1 MQKYVGLYFF
11 HKVLS
16 IESKESCMESI
27 EYGLCEDANIECYRV
42 GNEQQ
47 EVLLVDSFLKGAL
60 ALKEYAVQKN
70 DFARADSFYPGIR
83 MEVPQ
88 EYTFALV
95 KNLGFFMEQFF
106 QLEVRQIKT
115 AVSKFSIVTIP
126 PNDLDLLQRIP
137 HFDSPSRKGLAVV
150 HYLQSI
156 PSMGIGL
163 YRHKPTN
170 FEYIDEQRYS
180 RYMAN
185 IEERFPSADKYPEGY
200 INGTTD
206 QFEDIA
212 TFDAIFNRLLMYRG
226 TSLHSGK
233 IGKEY
238 NFDPS
243 PATGRLTLTSFIE
256 FK

>member
-1 MQKYVGLYFF
+1 MKPIVY
-11 HKVLS
+11 
-16 IESKESCMESI
+16 E
-27 EYGLCEDANIECYRV
+27 LCEDANIECYRV

-47 EVLLVDSFLKGAL
+47 EVLVVDNFLKGAL
-60 ALKEYAVQKN
+60 ALKERAIQEN
-70 DFARADSFYPGIR
+70 NFARADSFYPGVR
-83 MEVPQ
+83 MQVPQ
-88 EYTFALV
+88 EYTISII
-95 KNLGFFMEQFF
+95 KNLGFFVEQFF
-106 QLEVRQIKT
+106 QLEVRQIKS
-115 AVSKFSIVTIP
+115 AVSKFSIVTTP

-156 PSMGIGL
+156 PSMGTSL

-170 FEYIDEQRYS
+170 FEYIDEQRYPS
-180 RYMAN
+180 YTKK
-185 IEERFPSADKYPEGY
+185 IQERFPTEDTYPTGY

-206 QFEDIA
+206 QYEEIA
-212 TFDAIFNRLLMYRG
+212 SFDAVFNRFLMYRG

-233 IGKEY
+233 IGKDY

-243 PATGRLTLTSFIE
+243 PATGRLTLTSFFE